1 MITSKLI
8 IADLAPASGTRVAAA
23 FLVSATLVTGGCTT
37 DAVTGEP
44 RIARTAIGA
53 TGGAAL
59 GALAGAA
66 VGGSENA
73 QRNAVLIGAGIGALT
88 GGAIG
93 GYMDQQE
100 AALRAELQ
108 ATGVGIRRQGNELF
122 LVMPSNITF
131 RTDSAT
137 IEPGFTRTLG
147 SVSRVLQRYNQTLID
162 VYGHTDDTGSD
173 AYNQQLS
180 EQRARSVANFLA
192 GQGVRQDRMIVS
204 GFGES
209 RPVASNASPQGREQN
224 RRVEIRIVPLTA

>member
-1 MITSKLI
+1 MAHTRNVTAALMLT
-8 IADLAPASGTRVAAA
+8 AALAS
-23 FLVSATLVTGGCTT
+23 GCTT

-44 RIARTAIGA
+44 RASRTAIGA
-53 TGGAAL
+53 VGGAGL

-66 VGGSENA
+66 VGGSKNA
-73 QRNAVLIGAGIGALT
+73 QRNAVLIGAGIGALA

-100 AALRAELQ
+100 AALRQELQ
-108 ATGVGIRRQGNELF
+108 ATGVGIRRVGNELV

-131 RTDSAT
+131 ATDSST
-137 IEPGFTRTLG
+137 IEPGFTATLN
-147 SVSRVLQRYNQTLID
+147 SVSTVLNRFNQTLID
-162 VYGHTDDTGSD
+162 VYGHTDNTGSD

-180 EQRARSVANFLA
+180 TARARSVANFLA
-192 GQGVRQDRMIVS
+192 TRGVRQDRMIVS

-209 RPVASNASPQGREQN
+209 QPIATNASPAGREQN